1 MWAYIIRRVLA
12 AIPVLFI
19 VAVVV
24 FALLHVAPGD
34 PAAIIAGHEATAE
47 EVELKR
53 KAMGL
58 DRPIYV
64 QLGIW
69 FKDILQGDLGQSITF
84 QASVLELVRFRL
96 TPTLSL
102 AVLTEL
108 MVIPVAIPL
117 GVLAAWKANTWID
130 RGVMVIAS
138 FGFSIPAFF
147 LGFILI
153 YLFALKV
160 PWFPP
165 AGYVHMGDDFIGYLH
180 RLILPSISIG
190 LIIMALITRMTRA
203 TVLEILNEDYVRTA
217 RAKGLA
223 ERVVLLRHAL
233 KNAALPIIT
242 VIGIGFA
249 ALLSGIVVIENVFA
263 IPGVGRLLVDAIL
276 RYDYP
281 VIQGAILLIS
291 VIYVFVNLLVDISY
305 ALFDPRIRY

>member
-69 FKDILQGDLGQSITF
+69 FKDILQGDLGQSITS

-108 MVIPVAIPL
+108 MVIPIAIPL